1 MRGGLFSL
9 ILGIFVSTSEGEV
22 LDPEAII
29 KITYEHNPRIAAAR
43 HKLRSAEYNYRLFES
58 EYSQFTPFI
67 LGSSLEKSS
76 GRNLSGRLTVG
87 VRKEFFDGSSVSL
100 NLGNEAEWSAESLEN
115 EQFLEARL
123 EFPLF
128 SSNRKL
134 SRIIKRTFEENELY
148 GARLGYVEQVRWVI
162 RGALEEYYDL
172 ICRSKILE
180 VLKGYKAQLES
191 LLVERWV
198 KDHPSEGEQIRDEIS
213 SLDSEIKGWEV
224 VVSSKKVQLQRKMGL
239 ESLEGY
245 RIEPVPLGLGED
257 DYYGRHYVEESY
269 EEVIRRAI
277 ANDVEIKVLKSV
289 MKAAE
294 EKKLLAEKGKWDIF
308 ASVGGQY
315 SYEGSDGGRDYSFSV
330 GLNIKRF
337 DRSVLNY
344 SLLKAEEDI
353 LNVRARIRDREL
365 EIAARIRQEKGEAEN
380 RRRQLESLYG
390 SLKSRERMYRI
401 KLERYLKG
409 EEAVDNLIQAF
420 RSLLETHVRCYRVG
434 NDYLDNIRDLDF
446 LCGVYFGKLGMEFGT
461 R

>member
-1 MRGGLFSL
+1 MRRGLLSL
-9 ILGIFVSTSEGEV
+9 ILGAFVSTHGSTASD
-22 LDPEAII
+22 LNPEAII
-29 KITYEHNPRIAAAR
+29 KITYERNPSIAAAR
-43 HKLRSAEYNYRLFES
+43 HKLRSAEYNYKLFES

-67 LGSSLEKSS
+67 LGSDLEKS
-76 GRNLSGRLTVG
+76 SGRLTVG

-100 NLGNEAEWSAESLEN
+100 NLGNKAEWSAESLKN

-134 SRIIKRTFEENELY
+134 SRIIRRTFEENELY

-172 ICRSKILE
+172 ICSSQILE
-180 VLKGYKAQLES
+180 VLKGYKSQLES
-191 LLVERWV
+191 LLGERWV
-198 KDHPSEGEQIRDEIS
+198 REHPADGEQIEDEIS

-245 RIEPVPLGLGED
+245 RIEPVPLGLGEN

-269 EEVIRRAI
+269 EEVVRRAI
-277 ANDVEIKVLKSV
+277 ANDVEIKVLRSV
-289 MKAAE
+289 MRAAE
-294 EKKLLAEKGKWDIF
+294 EKKLLAEKGRWDIF
-308 ASVGGQY
+308 ASLGGQY
-315 SYEGSDGGRDYSFSV
+315 SYGGGRDYSFSV
-330 GLNIKRF
+330 RLNIKRF
-337 DRSVLNY
+337 DKSVLNY

-380 RRRQLESLYG
+380 RRRQLESLYE
-390 SLKSRERMYRI
+390 SLKSRERLYGL

-409 EEAVDNLIQAF
+409 EETVDNLIRAF
-420 RSLLETHVRCYRVG
+420 RSLLKTHVRCYRVG
-434 NDYLDNIRDLDF
+434 NYYLDNIRDLDF
-446 LCGVYFGKLGMEFGT
+446 LCGVYFGKLGIEFGT

>member
-1 MRGGLFSL
+1 MEMRMRRGLLSL
-9 ILGIFVSTSEGEV
+9 ILGAFVSTHGSTASD
-22 LDPEAII
+22 LNPEAII
-29 KITYEHNPRIAAAR
+29 KITYERNPSIAAAR
-43 HKLRSAEYNYRLFES
+43 HKLRSAEYNYKLFES

-67 LGSSLEKSS
+67 LGSDLEKS
-76 GRNLSGRLTVG
+76 SGRLTVG

-100 NLGNEAEWSAESLEN
+100 NLGNKAEWSAESLKN

-134 SRIIKRTFEENELY
+134 SRIIRRTFEENELY

-172 ICRSKILE
+172 ICSSQILE
-180 VLKGYKAQLES
+180 VLKGYKSQLES
-191 LLVERWV
+191 LLGERWV
-198 KDHPSEGEQIRDEIS
+198 REHPADGEQIEDEIS

-245 RIEPVPLGLGED
+245 RIEPVPLGLGEN

-269 EEVIRRAI
+269 EEVVRRAI
-277 ANDVEIKVLKSV
+277 ANDVEIKVLRSV
-289 MKAAE
+289 MRAAE
-294 EKKLLAEKGKWDIF
+294 EKKLLAEKGRWDIF
-308 ASVGGQY
+308 ASLGGQY
-315 SYEGSDGGRDYSFSV
+315 SYGGGRDYSFSV

-337 DRSVLNY
+337 DKSVLNY

-380 RRRQLESLYG
+380 RRRQLESLYE
-390 SLKSRERMYRI
+390 SLKSRERLYGL

-409 EEAVDNLIQAF
+409 EETVDNLIRAF
-420 RSLLETHVRCYRVG
+420 RSLLKTHVRCYRVG

-446 LCGVYFGKLGMEFGT
+446 LCGVYFGKLGIEFGT

>member
-344 SLLKAEEDI
+344 SLLKAEEV